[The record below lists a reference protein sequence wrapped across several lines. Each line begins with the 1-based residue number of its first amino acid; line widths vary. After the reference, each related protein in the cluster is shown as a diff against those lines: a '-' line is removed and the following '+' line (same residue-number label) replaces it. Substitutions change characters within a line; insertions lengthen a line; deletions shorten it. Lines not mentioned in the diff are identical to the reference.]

1 MKPSSSEK
9 TTFSNKMEQRA
20 VIQFCVDIGKMPN
33 EAHKFIKQSVTH
45 SNVSRSLVF
54 KWHKRFSDGRGSLMD
69 NKRERRP
76 SFKTSD
82 VVKNEVCD
90 VIDGDRRLTV
100 CEVADKCAIS
110 KTTVHEILV
119 QELHMNHIC
128 ARWVPRMLSEENMTN
143 RTEASRQFLRKIS
156 QSRIGFLDRIITTD
170 ETWFHYYVPE
180 TKQQSSQWKNVDS
193 PRSKIDLLEFQ
204 CLKHPPYSPDLAPTD
219 FAVFPYI
226 KSFLRGMR
234 FDNLSELRQAVMNV
248 IFHMKT
254 DQFVQ
259 IFYDWVRRHKK
270 CVELKGDY
278 VEKS

>member
-1 MKPSSSEK
+1 MAAESSFQTLKMIPSSSEK
-9 TTFSNKMEQRA
+9 TTFSKKVEQRA
-20 VIQFCVDIGKMPN
+20 VIKFGVDIGKTPT
-33 EAHKFIKQSVTH
+33 ETHKFIKRPVTH

-54 KWHKRFSDGRGSLMD
+54 KWHNRFSDGIGSLID
-69 NKRERRP
+69 DKREGRP

-82 VVKNEVCD
+82 VVKNEVRD

-100 CEVADKCAIS
+100 REVVDKCVIS

-119 QELHMNHIC
+119 QELHMNRIC

-143 RTEASRQFLRKIS
+143 RTEASRQFLRKFS
-156 QSRIGFLDRIITTD
+156 QSGIGFLDRIITTD
-170 ETWFHYYVPE
+170 EAWFHYYDPE

-204 CLKHPPYSPDLAPTD
+204 CLKHPLYSPDLAPMD

-259 IFYDWVRRHKK
+259 IFND
-270 CVELKGDY
+270 
-278 VEKS
+278 